1 MYKSFFNYIYP
12 SLIRACASLFIT
24 IPVSTYYLEPK
35 DFGIIGIITVFS
47 ALIVPLSAIGTGWVI
62 GANYYK
68 LKEQEQ
74 GELIFNTL
82 LVEVLIRSL
91 WIFIF
96 AGAGIFLLPVLIK
109 SYEKSF
115 LLYFWIFLLAEWLNG
130 VWEIV
135 SYTIVLQ
142 KKSRTYAFLEI
153 TQILSGVLFLIVC
166 LAVLHLKTI
175 SLVLANLGNSLAG
188 FLFSLIYIRKYIVRK
203 IRKKWINEALR
214 LSLPLVPVNLMNI
227 VSNSIDRF
235 FIERWLGLSQLGIYT
250 HSLSY
255 KNMFMMSTRAFSK
268 TSSPEML
275 EGMSCND
282 NAKLDC
288 TRVFLKKWFG
298 LLTIAGTA
306 VALFSKEAV
315 AFLTHGKFTAAA
327 PLVSLWFM
335 ILLIYSFG
343 IPYNQFLFIH
353 KKIKFVF
360 ASELILGFISW
371 LFIAIAIK
379 FFGLKG
385 AVISILLYF
394 LFLYLIR
401 KGYAM
406 HLGCGNFEGI
416 YFWVSVIF
424 ILAAYF
430 LSLLLPSIGM
440 RVLMVILFS
449 LSGFLFFGLSGH
461 WKNKNSTKLFNVL

>member
-1 MYKSFFNYIYP
+1 M
-12 SLIRACASLFIT
+12 IRACASLFIT
-24 IPVSTYYLEPK
+24 VPVSTYYLGPK
-35 DFGIIGIITVFS
+35 DFGIVGIITVFS

-68 LKEQEQ
+68 LKQQEQ

-153 TQILSGVLFLIVC
+153 TQILSGVIFLIVC
-166 LAVLHLKTI
+166 LVVLHLKTI

-282 NAKLDC
+282 NSKLDY
-288 TRVFLKKWFG
+288 TRAFLKKWFG
-298 LLTIAGTA
+298 FLTIAGTA

-353 KKIKFVF
+353 KKIKFVL
-360 ASELILGFISW
+360 ASEVILGFVSW
-371 LFIAIAIK
+371 LFIALAIK

-385 AVISILLYF
+385 AVVSVLLYF

-406 HLGCGNFEGI
+406 HLGCVDFEGI
-416 YFWVSVIF
+416 YFWASLALIYVLI
-424 ILAAYF
+424 ILNISSLAFYIRILIYF
-430 LSLLLPSIGM
+430 LLSITVLL
-440 RVLMVILFS
+440 V
-449 LSGFLFFGLSGH
+449 FGLFNIRSFAKNI
-461 WKNKNSTKLFNVL
+461 WKCSNW